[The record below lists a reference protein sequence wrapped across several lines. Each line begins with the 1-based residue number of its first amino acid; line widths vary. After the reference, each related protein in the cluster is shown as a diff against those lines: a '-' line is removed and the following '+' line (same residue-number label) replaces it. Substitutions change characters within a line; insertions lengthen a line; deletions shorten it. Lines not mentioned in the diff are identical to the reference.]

1 MLTKKIPTTKL
12 PAWLEGWTALD
23 LGGREHQQDAI
34 AFQMAPRRSDLPGPA
49 FQHPTAVCVCDG
61 LGGHGPGSGA
71 VAKRA
76 ADAFVRVAADL
87 HPRLPLGEVATAAIT
102 AARSAGVSA
111 AGGHVERGGPD
122 TAILG
127 GVVHRDGSFV
137 LIGRGD
143 CRAFIVRADLSE
155 RLVFTTELHRSSRN
169 RLTNTLIGHD
179 LHESS
184 IESNNA
190 SLYLKEFGWD
200 GIPVFSPAVSYAP
213 RTGIGT
219 LLNGDWLILATDGAW
234 DPEVGDARS
243 KEGMDAMRRAPAD
256 HVLAALDDS
265 RAKFNPAAEMV
276 ASARAKGSTDNAAV
290 IALRFLG
297 QSSFF

>member
-12 PAWLEGWTALD
+12 PAWLEGWTAID

-34 AFQMAPRRSDLPGPA
+34 AFQMAPRRADVPGSA
-49 FQHPTAVCVCDG
+49 RQHPTAVCVCDG

-76 ADAFVRVAADL
+76 AEAFVKTAADL
-87 HPRLPLGEVATAAIT
+87 HPRLPLGEVANAAIT

-111 AGGHVERGGPD
+111 AGGHVERRGPD

-127 GVVHRDGSFV
+127 GVIHHDGSFV

-143 CRAFIVRADLSE
+143 CRAFIVRADLSKRE
-155 RLVFTTELHRSSRN
+155 VFMTGLHRWGRN
-169 RLTNTLIGHD
+169 GLSNTLIGHD
-179 LHESS
+179 LYESS
-184 IESNNA
+184 VESNEA
-190 SLYLKEFGWD
+190 SLYAKELGWD
-200 GIPVFSPAVSYAP
+200 GIPVFCPALSYAP
-213 RTGIGT
+213 HIGIGT

-234 DPEVGDARS
+234 DPEVRVEMS
-243 KEGMDAMRRAPAD
+243 EMRKSVVD
-256 HVLAALDDS
+256 HVLAALDNS
-265 RAKFNPAAEMV
+265 RAKFNPAAELI

-290 IALRFLG
+290 IALRFLVT
-297 QSSFF
+297 

>member
-12 PAWLEGWTALD
+12 PAWLEGWTAID

-34 AFQMAPRRSDLPGPA
+34 AFQMAPRRADVPGPA
-49 FQHPTAVCVCDG
+49 LQHPTAVCVCDG

-76 ADAFVRVAADL
+76 AEAFVKTAADL
-87 HPRLPLGEVATAAIT
+87 HPRLPLGEVANAAIT
-102 AARSAGVSA
+102 AARSAGISA
-111 AGGHVERGGPD
+111 AGGHVERRGPD

-127 GVVHRDGSFV
+127 GVVHHDGSFV

-143 CRAFIVRADLSE
+143 CRAFIVRAALNE
-155 RLVFTTELHRSSRN
+155 RLVFMTEIHRWSRN
-169 RLTNTLIGHD
+169 RLSSTLIGHD

-184 IESNNA
+184 VESNDA
-190 SLYLKEFGWD
+190 TPYAKEFGWN
-200 GIPVFSPAVSYAP
+200 GIPVFYPALSY
-213 RTGIGT
+213 TQHVGIGT

-234 DPEVGDARS
+234 DPEVRVEMS
-243 KEGMDAMRRAPAD
+243 EMRKSVVD

-265 RAKFNPAAEMV
+265 ARAKFNPAAELV

-290 IALRFLG
+290 IALRFLVT
-297 QSSFF
+297 